1 MCIACV
7 HCSYIERQLYVYNN
21 EKTVHVHFITLTLSQ
36 HQISRIHKSMRN
48 IRYNTC
54 TANMIYVHMLLSL
67 RMLYVVYVAHV
78 VSPLTHPH
86 YILNMYTCITPIFNG
101 NLFYANAVALIL
113 KMSLYY
119 LTYEYDCKVEL
130 YILCDIADFQYYYIN
145 IDYTNMNINV
155 NTIFTC
161 FTVHVHII
169 GKCQFFS
176 YSTLTRLLCLCKG
189 GSRGVGT
196 SFNKLTHDDYG

>member
-1 MCIACV
+1 
-7 HCSYIERQLYVYNN
+7 
-21 EKTVHVHFITLTLSQ
+21 
-36 HQISRIHKSMRN
+36 
-48 IRYNTC
+48 
-54 TANMIYVHMLLSL
+54 MIYVHMLLSL

-86 YILNMYTCITPIFNG
+86 YILNMYTCITPNFNG

-130 YILCDIADFQYYYIN
+130 YILCDITDFQYYYIN
-145 IDYTNMNINV
+145 IDYTSMNINF

-169 GKCQFFS
+169 GMCQFFS
-176 YSTLTRLLCLCKG
+176 YSTLTRLLCLCNG

-196 SFNKLTHDDYG
+196 GFNKLTDDDYG

>member
-1 MCIACV
+1 
-7 HCSYIERQLYVYNN
+7 
-21 EKTVHVHFITLTLSQ
+21 
-36 HQISRIHKSMRN
+36 MRN

-67 RMLYVVYVAHV
+67 RMLYVVYVAHI

-145 IDYTNMNINV
+145 IDYTSMNINV
-155 NTIFTC
+155 RIRKGVVVQVYIFIMTYR
-161 FTVHVHII
+161 IKQDLI
-169 GKCQFFS
+169 YLYPNNYMNP
-176 YSTLTRLLCLCKG
+176 YSLR
-189 GSRGVGT
+189 
-196 SFNKLTHDDYG
+196 

>member
-86 YILNMYTCITPIFNG
+86 YILNMYH
-101 NLFYANAVALIL
+101 
-113 KMSLYY
+113 
-119 LTYEYDCKVEL
+119 TY
-130 YILCDIADFQYYYIN
+130 F
-145 IDYTNMNINV
+145 
-155 NTIFTC
+155 
-161 FTVHVHII
+161 
-169 GKCQFFS
+169 
-176 YSTLTRLLCLCKG
+176 
-189 GSRGVGT
+189 
-196 SFNKLTHDDYG
+196 